1 VNGAEQCPVLPLRS
15 CHPLVLI
22 ILLSACLQLLFSTG
36 YAIPIFFR
44 LINGSNTFKPGPVH
58 LGRAG
63 VPVAII
69 ALLWVA
75 FLTVLFVLPTAYPV
89 THINLNYAGVT
100 VAGVLVLSIGWWV
113 LSARKWF
120 DGPNTA

>member
-1 VNGAEQCPVLPLRS
+1 MVCKFLPCPFALHLN
-15 CHPLVLI
+15 
-22 ILLSACLQLLFSTG
+22 AG

-63 VPVAII
+63 VPIAII

-100 VAGVLVLSIGWWV
+100 VAGVLVFSIGWWL

-120 DGPNTA
+120 DGPNTV

>member
-1 VNGAEQCPVLPLRS
+1 VHALNWLAAFNTSLTNVCPLPLAL
-15 CHPLVLI
+15 HVI
-22 ILLSACLQLLFSTG
+22 AG

-63 VPVAII
+63 VPIAVI

-100 VAGVLVLSIGWWV
+100 VAGVLVFSIGWWL

-120 DGPNTA
+120 DGPNTV